1 MIADE
6 LDMMDNPMNDSFGAD
21 GNTNFNLVPDADATD
36 YNYMS
41 TREDANTLLDPT
53 AVILFN
59 VNAIQTIISRSQF
72 RLMYK
77 SFTDIKN

>member
-21 GNTNFNLVPDADATD
+21 GNTNFNLVPDADAD

-41 TREDANTLLDPT
+41 TREDIANTLLDPT

-59 VNAIQTIISRSQF
+59 VNAIQTIISRSTF